1 MASKITAASACR
13 DTFTLIAFDYA
24 MVISSKERV
33 LSYITVHMFIF
44 KIMSVLNLPASYPS
58 EGLPGE
64 YIVNCSEQTDLLTP
78 DVQRFISGAE
88 ACVS

>member
-1 MASKITAASACR
+1 
-13 DTFTLIAFDYA
+13 
-24 MVISSKERV
+24 
-33 LSYITVHMFIF
+33 MFIF